1 MKDQPNHLSPHLPPH
16 PWGRLDRSRMGGRSL
31 NAISQ
36 GDYQIVIIV
45 VVGEGERKNLHR
57 PEKGWFS
64 MAKRD
69 LIERKT
75 TDQSELCLWVIKE
88 GRRTEYEIIMNG
100 VFIMASYNQ
109 LSSEQLVNKPMER
122 LKFQHDV
129 HILIGG
135 LGMGFSAKEACSF
148 PYISHIDVVEI
159 ESIIIGWNRTYFS
172 ENNHGCLDDPRIHMI
187 VEDFYDYVMET
198 PNTYDLI
205 CMDID
210 NGPGLLVKET
220 NQRVYQPSF
229 FRGIKEIMEP
239 HGIFSIWA
247 YEKDEDLV
255 GRIKKIF
262 PNCSVEEVVE
272 KNPNREL
279 SYYIYLA
286 H

>member
-1 MKDQPNHLSPHLPPH
+1 
-16 PWGRLDRSRMGGRSL
+16 
-31 NAISQ
+31 
-36 GDYQIVIIV
+36 
-45 VVGEGERKNLHR
+45 
-57 PEKGWFS
+57 
-64 MAKRD
+64 MARRD
-69 LIERKT
+69 LIERET
-75 TDQSELCLWVIKE
+75 TDQSELCLREIQE

-100 VFIMASYNQ
+100 VFIMASYNR

-247 YEKDEDLV
+247 YDKDEDLV